1 MADSDQPQH
10 QLVHLITAEKRAEGI
25 SGTRIALK
33 TKLLGCGITTAGW
46 GGARQRAV
54 PASQHMTQ
62 RQCEAVL
69 AAVEFSVAVKAPF
82 NRHWTVHYQAAG
94 VAEVDAVKFIGRLLK
109 LAGDYARRHGAK
121 FAAVWVRENGEG
133 KGGHVHILL
142 HLPARL
148 SLRGR
153 TRRWVRLAGG
163 TCRKRVSY
171 CRSIGGSLRAAD
183 TGSERYSLNKAIIG
197 AYVVKGTDPAA
208 GEALALTRSG
218 EGGHIVGKRCGWTQN
233 IGAAARARC
242 PLVWGATKINIAK
255 EYAHTVRLQIAS
267 EVG

>member
-10 QLVHLITAEKRAEGI
+10 RLADIITAENGAEGDC
-25 SGTRIALK
+25 GTQLAIK
-33 TKLLGCGITTAGW
+33 TKLLGCGIAPAGW

-54 PASQHMTQ
+54 PASHHLTLK
-62 RQCEAVL
+62 QCEGVL
-69 AAVEFSVAVKAPF
+69 AAVETSGTIKAPF

-94 VAEVDAVKFIGRLLK
+94 VAEVEAVKFIGRLLK
-109 LAGDYARRHGAK
+109 LAGDYARRHGEK

-183 TGSERYSLNKAIIG
+183 SGGERYSLNKAKIG

-218 EGGHIVGKRCGWTQN
+218 EGGRIVGKRCGWTQN
-233 IGAAARARC
+233 IGAAARAR
-242 PLVWGATKINIAK
+242 
-255 EYAHTVRLQIAS
+255 AS
-267 EVG
+267 GSKH